1 MAKNRLIDENTETNP
16 DSPYG
21 ESKVL
26 GEQIV
31 LSARQREGLP
41 VVVARIST
49 VWGPGTTSWLG
60 LFRSIASG
68 QFRLIG
74 AGTNY
79 HHIADVSDVVEGLR
93 LCASVKGI
101 EGRTFILSGSEA
113 VQLRGLGG
121 DDRGGGGSNLFR
133 HELPGRSATCVQ
145 GARQDG
151 RRLDRTQ
158 TTSCR
163 PSGHVPR

>member
-1 MAKNRLIDENTETNP
+1 MRAKN
-16 DSPYG
+16 G

-26 GEQIV
+26 GGRIV

-41 VVVARIST
+41 VVVAHLST
-49 VWGPGTTSWLG
+49 VWGPGSTSWLG
-60 LFRSIASG
+60 LFRSIISG

-74 AGTNY
+74 AGTNF

-93 LCASVKGI
+93 LCAYTKRI

-113 VQLRGLGG
+113 VQLRRLVEMIGKEVGATRFS
-121 DDRGGGGSNLFR
+121 DAF
-133 HELPGRSATCVQ
+133 PGRSAPCVQ

-158 TTSCR
+158 TASCR
-163 PSGHVPR
+163 PSCYVPR